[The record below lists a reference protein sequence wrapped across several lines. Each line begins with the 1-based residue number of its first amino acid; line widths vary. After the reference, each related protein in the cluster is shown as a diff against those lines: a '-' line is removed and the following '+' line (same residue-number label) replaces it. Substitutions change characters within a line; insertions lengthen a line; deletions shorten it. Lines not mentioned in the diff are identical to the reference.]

1 VQDVVN
7 IDYGLTNTGD
17 NVTTSQAQQLFNTPL
32 IQDTITF
39 TLDGLP
45 AGFGLTPST
54 ISNVRFQYGTALSED
69 PFIAVPT
76 GLDLNPLPP
85 IQAVPELASVLLLG
99 SGLSVVG
106 LLAWRKRQTT
116 H

>member
-45 AGFGLTPST
+45 ARFGLTPST
-54 ISNVRFQYGTALSED
+54 MSNVRFQYGTALSED

-76 GLDLNPLPP
+76 GLDLHPLPP